1 MPPPR
6 FLRWAVALLF
16 LGFMANPMVAVSQ
29 NCQDYSLC
37 VVPVNND
44 PSSTTRTFKLVLE
57 IPGGQLTNLNGVN
70 FVLSVSNAV
79 DIDAMNVTQLYM
91 GPPNVPLMLGVGSS
105 QVTLANIAAMNG
117 AIISSPG
124 QPLDLFQVTFE
135 VIPGQCAEVGVG
147 GFSQIRIPPI
157 FPLDPDQQCFP
168 SVCTSGPASYTACL
182 SLLSISGFALT
193 LPPAE
198 CYGTVNKGLDNAI
211 VRVFKIDSG
220 IEISSDLTDN
230 YGLYT
235 INNIP
240 PTNDPL
246 YELSAIKEDNPGC
259 GVNSFD
265 LSQLNGHILST
276 ASLSNYGQLFA
287 ADMNRDDLISV
298 LDVIYMR
305 RLMQGEFPGEF
316 FSSWRFKTEVD
327 FSNYVNQTP
336 PPFLNLLPFVE
347 EAYSLASFTSNLQN
361 MGFIGIKSGDIDRT
375 CTDCS
380 GNQRPGSEEGSGA
393 YTDTA
398 PVLMRIPTG
407 TGLKA
412 GDRFRIPLFIDEDLN
427 LSALLLSLAYDPAV
441 LDNITLASGQI
452 MSIDEQPPHISNGAI
467 RWAWAP
473 SHQAYVY
480 NSSSAPL
487 VYIEGQAK
495 RDVPA
500 GKVLFSSLGS
510 ELVVENL
517 QLRPCTL
524 IGGAIAVQ
532 ATPNPFRDEVQLSL
546 DLGVST
552 PLTITWYNSN
562 GQLIDQ
568 YRLQAEAGPLTWV
581 WPQAHL
587 APSGVIF
594 YRVDSS
600 EGSLYG
606 KLVKQ

>member
-1 MPPPR
+1 
-6 FLRWAVALLF
+6 
-16 LGFMANPMVAVSQ
+16 MANPMIAVSQ
-29 NCQDYSLC
+29 TCQDYSLC

-57 IPGGQLTNLNGVN
+57 IPGGQLTNLIGVN
-70 FVLSVSNAV
+70 FTLSISNA
-79 DIDAMNVTQLYM
+79 ASLNATNVTQLYM

-135 VIPGQCAEVGVG
+135 LIPGQCAEVGVG
-147 GFSQIRIPPI
+147 AFSQVLIPPVQ
-157 FPLDPDQQCFP
+157 LGDNDQQCFP
-168 SVCTSGPASYTACL
+168 SPCTSGPASYTACL
-182 SLLSISGFALT
+182 SLLSISGFAQT
-193 LPPAE
+193 IPPAQ
-198 CYGTVNKGLDNAI
+198 CYGTTNSGLDEANIRLIKTA
-211 VRVFKIDSG
+211 SG
-220 IEISSDLTDN
+220 VEVNSTITDN
-230 YGLYT
+230 TGAYV
-235 INNIP
+235 
-240 PTNDPL
+240 
-246 YELSAIKEDNPGC
+246 LSNVQPFVSGFHTLAADKSDNPIC
-259 GVNSFD
+259 GVNVFD
-265 LSQLNGHILST
+265 LSLLNLHVLGT
-276 ASLSNYGQLFA
+276 ASLSDYGQLLA
-287 ADMNRDDLISV
+287 ADMSQDDEVST
-298 LDVIYMR
+298 LDVVYMR
-305 RLMQGEFPGEF
+305 RLLQGQDPGENF
-316 FSSWRFKTEVD
+316 TSWRFKIQSGFAVYANTA
-327 FSNYVNQTP
+327 P
-336 PPFLNLLPFVE
+336 PPFLSMLPTIGTTYLLP
-347 EAYSLASFTSNLQN
+347 SLTTDLQN
-361 MGFIGIKSGDIDRT
+361 MGFIGIKSGDLDRS

-452 MSIDEQPPHISNGAI
+452 MNIDEQPPHISNGAI

-532 ATPNPFRDEVQLSL
+532 ATPNPFRNEVQLSL

-594 YRVDSS
+594 YRIDSS
-600 EGSLYG
+600 GGSLYG
-606 KLVKQ
+606 KVVKH